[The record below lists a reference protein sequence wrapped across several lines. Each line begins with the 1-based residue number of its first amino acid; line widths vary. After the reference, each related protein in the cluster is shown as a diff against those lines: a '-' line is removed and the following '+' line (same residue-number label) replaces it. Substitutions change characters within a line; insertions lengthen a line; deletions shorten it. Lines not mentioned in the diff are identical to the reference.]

1 MAVSGLLAQY
11 MAVKN
16 QLNYNQLQQTRWNNM
31 ATAMSKKLSSQESLE
46 EKWQS
51 SSEACYD
58 SQGQSK
64 AFVAK
69 GTTFQASDGV
79 PGPGYGKNN
88 WSLAASLYAD
98 AAVPK
103 FDSDLLEEYTDLD
116 MEYSTMQSMYDT
128 LCTELEAQEQS
139 LKDRLGTEA
148 QDTHLLGS

>member
-11 MAVKN
+11 LAVKS

-31 ATAMSKKLSSQESLE
+31 ATAMSKKLSSQENLE

-58 SQGQSK
+58 SWGQSK

-69 GTTFQASDGV
+69 GTTFQDSVGGGHKYSQA
-79 PGPGYGKNN
+79 
-88 WSLAASLYAD
+88 LAASLFAV

-103 FDSDLLEEYTDLD
+103 FDSDLLEEYTQLD
-116 MEYSTMQSMYDT
+116 MEYSTMQAMYDT
-128 LCTELEAQEQS
+128 LCEELEAQESS
-139 LKDRLGTEA
+139 LKEQLGTEA